1 MVHISFFSFL
11 CLTKC
16 VSGMSVNFPVE
27 ESTLGCFN
35 SSCFLQTS
43 ACLCQILRKKHF
55 SSSCFHKLFQN
66 YFYLEINI
74 EARVPKLEFLWKCF
88 CKIDTYFWYFC
99 VFDVTRTQ
107 GRTESHIFGG
117 VLSQGN
123 PIFYLAISNSF
134 FKFLRLLSRNRGWFL
149 CTGHFITYN
158 VQLLVNTY
166 S

>member
-1 MVHISFFSFL
+1 MFQGSILAFFSFL

-66 YFYLEINI
+66 YFYQEINI
-74 EARVPKLEFLWKCF
+74 EARVTKLEFLWKCF
-88 CKIDTYFWYFC
+88 CKINTYFWYFC

-107 GRTESHIFGG
+107 GRTESHILGG
-117 VLSQGN
+117 VLSQEK
-123 PIFYLAISNSF
+123 PIFYLEISNSSSWGCLVGTAVGF
-134 FKFLRLLSRNRGWFL
+134 YALATLLRTMFNCL
-149 CTGHFITYN
+149 
-158 VQLLVNTY
+158 
-166 S
+166 